1 MLNWNTQKRK
11 VNDLIPDKQN
21 PRQMTRTQ
29 KEQLQRSI
37 EKFDLVEIPAI
48 DADNKVLA
56 GHQRL
61 AILKLLGRGNEVID
75 VRVPD
80 RKLTNEEYKEYQIRS
95 NKTTG
100 GWNFDALANN
110 FDMDMLMDLDFTE
123 MDLGLKFPDI
133 DEDDFDEVKFIS
145 KEPITK
151 YGDIIELGRHRL
163 MCGDATNKEDV
174 EKLMNGKK
182 ADMVFTDPP
191 YGIDYQDVKGK
202 YKKIKGD
209 KDTDL
214 FTLLYNSLLYNV
226 PLYVCCNWK
235 SYTEF
240 EKVMIANDRRPKACI
255 VWDKGSRIQNLD
267 KFAKQHE
274 FILYWGKFGGCKTV
288 DTDIWLIKRQTTE
301 EHPTSKPIALCSKAI
316 RYSSKQGDIVLDLF
330 GGSGSTLIASEQTGR
345 TCYMLELDPV
355 YCDVIRKRYE
365 EYIKKSESNTDI
377 VL

>member
-110 FDMDMLMDLDFTE
+110 FDMEMLMELDFSE
-123 MDLGLKFPDI
+123 MDLGLKLPILKDPD
-133 DEDDFDEVKFIS
+133 
-145 KEPITK
+145 TK
-151 YGDIIELGRHRL
+151 
-163 MCGDATNKEDV
+163 DV
-174 EKLMNGKK
+174 S
-182 ADMVFTDPP
+182 FTA
-191 YGIDYQDVKGK
+191 K
-202 YKKIKGD
+202 KKICP
-209 KDTDL
+209 
-214 FTLLYNSLLYNV
+214 N
-226 PLYVCCNWK
+226 
-235 SYTEF
+235 
-240 EKVMIANDRRPKACI
+240 
-255 VWDKGSRIQNLD
+255 
-267 KFAKQHE
+267 
-274 FILYWGKFGGCKTV
+274 CK
-288 DTDIWLIKRQTTE
+288 
-301 EHPTSKPIALCSKAI
+301 
-316 RYSSKQGDIVLDLF
+316 
-330 GGSGSTLIASEQTGR
+330 
-345 TCYMLELDPV
+345 
-355 YCDVIRKRYE
+355 YE
-365 EYIKKSESNTDI
+365 W
-377 VL
+377 